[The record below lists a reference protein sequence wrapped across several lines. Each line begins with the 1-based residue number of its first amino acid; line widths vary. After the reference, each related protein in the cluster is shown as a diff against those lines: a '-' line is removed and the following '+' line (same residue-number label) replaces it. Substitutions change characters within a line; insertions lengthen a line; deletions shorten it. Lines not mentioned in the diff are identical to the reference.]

1 MVRTA
6 AERVVLGQ
14 LGLCAAPQTKTQLR
28 IRFLASLLV
37 VVVSREPREPR
48 EPLYSL
54 RIKIEN
60 CCQL

>member
-37 VVVSREPREPR
+37 VVVSREPREP
-48 EPLYSL
+48 LYSL